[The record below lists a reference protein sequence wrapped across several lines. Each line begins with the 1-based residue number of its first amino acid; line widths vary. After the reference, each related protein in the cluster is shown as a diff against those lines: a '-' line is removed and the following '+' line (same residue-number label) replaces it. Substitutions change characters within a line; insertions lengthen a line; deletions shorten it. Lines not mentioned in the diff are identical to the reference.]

1 MTNHDSN
8 IVAFPGAAPANELGR
23 LLIPKRLTEA
33 RLAARLTQT
42 ELAQRAGVT
51 RQMISY
57 YELGKNNPTP
67 EVMRKISQELQQP
80 ISFFTKASRPT
91 FGAHSA
97 KFFRKIGADTQRRN
111 KACEVLSEW
120 FSSAAFAFDSVA
132 NYPRVDLPQF
142 EPQGDHYSE
151 EEIEECADA
160 TREHF
165 GLGLGPISNVL
176 RLLESK
182 GVLICRYTIPG
193 ENIDA
198 FSYWSGEKPFIF
210 LASEKNS
217 AARARFDA
225 SHELG
230 HLCLHRCIGKE
241 DIENKNQLKVIE
253 KEADRF
259 AGAFLL
265 PAKSFPNEVYSPR
278 AENFLDLKAR
288 WKVSIQ
294 GMVYRCKD
302 LDLFDERQIINIYKQ
317 ISYKKWKTVEP
328 LDKGANALSFEEPL
342 LLKRV
347 AELVFE
353 SGRYQVDEFRADLAL
368 SDVVLQS
375 LTGVSFAWV
384 ENDEVGDFRPT
395 LK

>member
-1 MTNHDSN
+1 MTNNDGN
-8 IVAFPGAAPANELGR
+8 IVAFPAHGNELGR
-23 LLIPKRLTEA
+23 RLIPKRLTEA
-33 RLAARLTQT
+33 RLAARFTQT

-57 YELGKNNPTP
+57 YELGKYSPAP
-67 EVMRKISQELQQP
+67 EVMVKISQELLQP
-80 ISFFTKASRPT
+80 ISCFTKASRPT

-97 KFFRKIGADTQRRN
+97 NFFRKIGTDTQRRN

-120 FSSAAFAFDSVA
+120 FSSTAFAFDSVA
-132 NYPRVDLPQF
+132 NYPKVDLPHF
-142 EPQGDHYSE
+142 EPGGDHYSE
-151 EEIEECADA
+151 EEIEECAD
-160 TREHF
+160 TVRKHF

-182 GVLICRYTIPG
+182 GVLICRYTIQG

-198 FSYWSGEKPFIF
+198 FSYWSGERPFIF
-210 LASEKNS
+210 LASEKCS

-230 HLCLHRCIGKE
+230 HLCLHRWVGTE
-241 DIENKNQLKVIE
+241 EIENKDCLKVIE
-253 KEADRF
+253 SEADRF

-265 PAKSFPNEVYSPR
+265 PSKSFPNEVYSPR
-278 AENFLDLKAR
+278 AESFIDLKSR

-302 LDLFDERQIINIYKQ
+302 LGLFDDRQITNIYKQ
-317 ISYKKWKTVEP
+317 ISYKKWRTVEP

-347 AELVFE
+347 AELVFD
-353 SGRYQVDEFRADLAL
+353 SGRYKIDEFKADLAL
-368 SDVVLQS
+368 SDAVLQA
-375 LTGVSFAWV
+375 LTGVPLAWV
-384 ENDEVGDFRPT
+384 KNDEIGGFSPT
-395 LK
+395 LKD